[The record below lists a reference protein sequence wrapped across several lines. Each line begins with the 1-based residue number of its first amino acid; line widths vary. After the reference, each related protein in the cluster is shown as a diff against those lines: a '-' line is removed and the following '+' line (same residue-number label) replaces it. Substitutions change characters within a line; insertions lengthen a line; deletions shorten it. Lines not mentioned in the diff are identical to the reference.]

1 MNYSILIE
9 LSRQTISF
17 SYSRDDGKN
26 QFIPYGDELVKPL
39 AIYSSGNELRIGRFA
54 AEEARAGRAG
64 AFDNIFDAIKRPASF
79 TYRGTQYPLNKL
91 LLFGIEHCLRE
102 FFDSILY
109 GTEGQLEQNTAKVPI
124 CLLMSSEL
132 NDNEQAYVI
141 SLLKNAGYSNTF
153 SIDYNTKVLDY
164 TRASLAKKIEKAIFV
179 STIGNDLFVECIDAR
194 EAQQPKR
201 LFDLNAKEAGKNPQ
215 IDQVVKLIWQ
225 DIVRD
230 ENSINLVFDECLPE
244 MQSHALSFLASG
256 APMCQNM
263 ITFKDHSYE
272 YFITKSS
279 ISNGMRGNDNALGNL
294 LFELKSK
301 GVESTKSTIILLK
314 STSKNAYVRQS
325 FCDSFPFVVNF
336 DEEKHQEMLNSI
348 LEFVKKSNY
357 KFSQE
362 GTGTKPPREAP
373 PTISPVLKRE
383 VRTRIADVNAKI
395 RTNDRKGAK
404 RIADKLLS
412 DLHEQNVHDWDVEIN
427 SLIANMPL
435 SEDDDRI
442 EEPKKQSVERF
453 DGQQNKKIVEEDA
466 LTFKVDPKKYQRE
479 VRITIA
485 EIKGKIRIK
494 DYCTANSL
502 LSSLESKLH
511 KDGVFDYDRQ
521 LEEVKKE
528 MVIAPQKPRE
538 KPLVDNSKAKV
549 EKRPIKSLSPAE
561 KLLAQGKFA
570 DAKRVFA
577 SDGDSKMAQ
586 VCSDFIKSKRAIE
599 QFKMGLEAA
608 LRNKNRTTI
617 ANALRDLEKYQ
628 KLYKQYN
635 VEYNELEIIIN
646 NYKSI

>member
-194 EAQQPKR
+194 DAQQPKR

-279 ISNGMRGNDNALGNL
+279 ISNGMIGNDNALGNL

-357 KFSQE
+357 KFPQVPVPPPIPVAEKTPENNQNVKDVIRKAKMLLRSYKNRTDKAEIVKEMKELMEPLQQNGQNDIANE
-362 GTGTKPPREAP
+362 LEKVIEKIRVEAPKPPIINKNNIKFKREVGILCNSVKHMNFNEAIKKIDDLLKRLHDEGISEYDKRLESLRTNLKPTPPPIPKPKQAP
-373 PTISPVLKRE
+373 KVEPVKAPSPSPSEISKLKRE
-383 VRTRIADVNAKI
+383 AKMAI
-395 RTNDRKGAK
+395 HKSGISKKELTDLL
-404 RIADKLLS
+404 DKLHSIGLHDYDT
-412 DLHEQNVHDWDVEIN
+412 DLNVAI
-427 SLIANMPL
+427 
-435 SEDDDRI
+435 
-442 EEPKKQSVERF
+442 
-453 DGQQNKKIVEEDA
+453 KKI
-466 LTFKVDPKKYQRE
+466 
-479 VRITIA
+479 
-485 EIKGKIRIK
+485 
-494 DYCTANSL
+494 
-502 LSSLESKLH
+502 
-511 KDGVFDYDRQ
+511 
-521 LEEVKKE
+521 
-528 MVIAPQKPRE
+528 
-538 KPLVDNSKAKV
+538 
-549 EKRPIKSLSPAE
+549 
-561 KLLAQGKFA
+561 
-570 DAKRVFA
+570 
-577 SDGDSKMAQ
+577 
-586 VCSDFIKSKRAIE
+586 
-599 QFKMGLEAA
+599 
-608 LRNKNRTTI
+608 
-617 ANALRDLEKYQ
+617 
-628 KLYKQYN
+628 
-635 VEYNELEIIIN
+635 
-646 NYKSI
+646 